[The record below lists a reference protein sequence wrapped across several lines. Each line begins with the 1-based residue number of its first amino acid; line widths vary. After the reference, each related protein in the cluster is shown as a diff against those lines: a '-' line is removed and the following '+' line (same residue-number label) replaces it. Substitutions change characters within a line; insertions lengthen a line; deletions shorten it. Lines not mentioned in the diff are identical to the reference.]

1 MKTCWCCKQ
10 ECRAGNKT
18 RLINQNDVTL
28 AEYPTCLVGTGVG
41 HCLFSGAVFPFWPVV
56 VPSDHEYVGGTVHW
70 GRGVLMALAVI
81 EMRRHRTTVIPHREA
96 DHLVTTGVF
105 KWTLNPI
112 YLGDTLVLLGFIL
125 HWDAVLSLAILPIF
139 ITAIDYEFTAPE
151 EDRLRRKFRS
161 DFERYTRGTRRWI

>member
-1 MKTCWCCKQ
+1 MKTCWCYKQ
-10 ECRAGNKT
+10 VCRAGNKT
-18 RLINQNDVTL
+18 RPINQNDGTL

-41 HCLFSGAVFPFWPVV
+41 HCLFSGAVCSFWPVA
-56 VPSDHEYVGGTVHW
+56 VPSNHGYGGGTVHW
-70 GRGVLMALAVI
+70 GRGVVDGLAVV

-105 KWTLNPI
+105 KWTRNPI
-112 YLGDTLVLLGFIL
+112 YLGDAMVLLGFIL

-139 ITAIDYEFTAPE
+139 IMAIDYGFIVHE

-161 DFERYTRGTRRWI
+161 DFERYMRDTRRWI